1 MRLLGPTGR
10 FTKKGRYVKC
20 TGKYYYW
27 CYLDIKLPMLALPVV
42 PEKKKKAKH
51 FISWFLASNNLGG
64 WDFDLF
70 REKLSPKNIFPTERF
85 GN

>member
-1 MRLLGPTGR
+1 MRLLGPTVR

-42 PEKKKKAKH
+42 PEKKKKELNT
-51 FISWFLASNNLGG
+51 SYP
-64 WDFDLF
+64 DF
-70 REKLSPKNIFPTERF
+70 
-85 GN
+85 